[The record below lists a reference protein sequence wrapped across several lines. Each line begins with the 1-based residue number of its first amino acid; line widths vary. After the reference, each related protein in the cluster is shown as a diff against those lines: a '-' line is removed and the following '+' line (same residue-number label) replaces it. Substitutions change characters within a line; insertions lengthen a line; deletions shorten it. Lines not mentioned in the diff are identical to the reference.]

1 MGVLT
6 RMVSPSPSDTNVV
19 GPAATAAMSF
29 GSLRLGA
36 GAGAGAG
43 AMYIVP
49 FDPLPLPVDP
59 PPLDGAAPPWQ

>member
-36 GAGAGAG
+36 GAGAGA
-43 AMYIVP
+43 MYIVP